1 MGLWASQA
9 PKVTQ
14 TQGQQGWTNLYRAD
28 HGELGSTVAKTWF
41 GGNKKFGHTGDRLL
55 AILSGWVVDDL
66 VELVEGSIYRE
77 QERRP
82 GILMVT
88 RGGRRRKKL
97 LAQWLGG

>member
-1 MGLWASQA
+1 MAGHDRVWFTAAETEIGGSS
-9 PKVTQ
+9 KFMSS
-14 TQGQQGWTNLYRAD
+14 
-28 HGELGSTVAKTWF
+28 GE
-41 GGNKKFGHTGDRLL
+41 RLL
-55 AILSGWVVDDL
+55 TILSGWVADDL

-82 GILMVT
+82 RILTVT